1 MRMGDRMRELRKE
14 RGITQEELG
23 HLIGVQKSAIRKYEK
38 GTIKSVKQDAILKM
52 SKFFNVNPCYLM
64 GMSDNRNLGQSSQG
78 DYMEQVKTEYGTGVT
93 ALLHRFSQLNTS
105 GKNTLLDRAG
115 ELCQLPQYTGKEKGE
130 SSLLESSG
138 V

>member
-1 MRMGDRMRELRKE
+1 MKMGDRMRELRRE

-38 GTIKSVKQDAILKM
+38 GTIKSIKQDTIQKM

-64 GMSDNRNLGQSSQG
+64 GMSDNRNLAHSFEG
-78 DYMEQVKTEYGTGVT
+78 DYMERIKADYGDGVT
-93 ALLHRFSQLNTS
+93 ALLNRFSLLNKS

-115 ELCQLPQYTGKEKGE
+115 ELCQLPQYTEKGD
-130 SSLLESSG
+130 SLLSDNS
-138 V
+138 VA